1 MDSSWDDLHLFL
13 TVAETGSL
21 SQAAR
26 KLRIAQPTVSRRLAQ
41 LEEQLGYSLCDRG
54 TDGIRLSPLG
64 EQLLEPLRHMAKCAA
79 LCEIQIE
86 QREQDPRG
94 VVRITAPPGIAY
106 DFLVPFAAE
115 LKLKN
120 PSIQLQ
126 VLARVQYLDLARRE
140 ADLAIRMRP
149 TEQKEL
155 TSLFQMDAPVG
166 AFASAEYVARLP
178 KDWQLSDVDFVGWA
192 PPFEEL
198 APNPQLSAAIKDF
211 VPAFGSDDYLVQCRA
226 AELGLG
232 VIFLPLVRHRFAF
245 DRGLTRL
252 AKLDPGSEVSGHVQ
266 LLGSKSALA
275 VNKVRFVADL
285 LVNELEQITPADS
298 RL

>member
-26 KLRIAQPTVSRRLAQ
+26 KLRIGQPTVSRRLAQ
-41 LEEQLGYSLCDRG
+41 LEEQLGYTLCDRG
-54 TDGIRLSPLG
+54 TDGIHLTPLG
-64 EQLLEPLRHMAKCAA
+64 EQLLEPLRHMAQCAA
-79 LCEIQIE
+79 LCDSQVER
-86 QREQDPRG
+86 REQKPQG

-115 LKLKN
+115 LSLKN

-126 VLARVQYLDLARRE
+126 VLARIQYVDLARRE
-140 ADLAIRMRP
+140 ADLALRMRP

-155 TSLFQMDAPVG
+155 TSLFEMDAPVG
-166 AFASAEYVARLP
+166 AFAAAQYVKRLP
-178 KDWQLSDVDFVGWA
+178 KDWQLSDIAFVGWA
-192 PPFEEL
+192 PPFEAL
-198 APNPQLSAAIKDF
+198 APNPQLAAAIKGF
-211 VPAFGSDDYLVQCRA
+211 VPAFGCDDYLVQCRA

-232 VIFLPLVRHRFAF
+232 VIFLPLVQHRFAF

-252 AKLDPGSEVSGHVQ
+252 AKLDPGPSASGHVQ
-266 LLGSKSALA
+266 LLASKSALA
-275 VNKVRFVADL
+275 VTKVRFVADL
-285 LVNELEQITPADS
+285 LVHELQQLKLADS
-298 RL
+298 Q